1 MEKLLEILLI
11 GALII
16 LGVFLFLYIRKINKD
31 IKELDKRKRKRD
43 KQLLKLTSKRKNK
56 TY

>member
-16 LGVFLFLYIRKINKD
+16 LGGFLFLYIRKINKD

>member
-1 MEKLLEILLI
+1 MEKLLEILLV
-11 GALII
+11 ATLII
-16 LGVFLFLYIRKINKD
+16 FEVFLFLYIRKINKD

>member
-11 GALII
+11 TALII

-43 KQLLKLTSKRKNK
+43 KHILKLMSNKKNK

>member
-16 LGVFLFLYIRKINKD
+16 LGVFLFLYIRKINKE
-31 IKELDKRKRKRD
+31 IKELDRKKRKRD
-43 KQLLKLTSKRKNK
+43 KELLKLTSKRKNK

>member
-11 GALII
+11 CALII
-16 LGVFLFLYIRKINKD
+16 LGFFLFLYIRKINRD
-31 IKELDKRKRKRD
+31 INELDKRKRKRD
-43 KQLLKLTSKRKNK
+43 KNILKLMSNKKNK